1 MTSQNVK
8 RAKAGDDFAIQ
19 TFNLTR
25 KFNSLVAV
33 DGIDLNIKRGELF
46 ALLGPNGAG
55 KTTTINML
63 CCLLKPSGGTAQ
75 VLGYDILKQPFKIK
89 ETIGVSPQE
98 TVISEHLNPQEN
110 LVLIGKIHG
119 IDTRELKSRSQEL
132 LETMGL
138 EARAKDQVRKFSGGM
153 KRRLNIM
160 MALIHNPKVLFL
172 DEPTLGLD
180 PQARRA
186 IWEYIIRLK
195 KEKTILLTTHYMD
208 EADFLADRI
217 GIMDEGKIVALGTSR
232 ELKTGLLDILEK
244 HTIVIHAQNFTQKV
258 ISEMRTRYAEVE
270 VTEDTM
276 VISDKQL
283 GFQEIV
289 DLLHISGVTVS
300 SAYTKE
306 PTLDDVFL
314 NITGKELRE

>member
-1 MTSQNVK
+1 MDAERVEPVK
-8 RAKAGDDFAIQ
+8 VSNDLAIQ

-25 KFNSLVAV
+25 IFNSLIAV

-63 CCLLKPSGGTAQ
+63 CCLLTPTGGTATIM
-75 VLGYDILKQPFKIK
+75 GYDINQHPFKIK
-89 ETIGVSPQE
+89 ELIGVSPQE
-98 TVISEHLNPQEN
+98 TIISEHLNCWEN
-110 LVLIGKIHG
+110 LALIGRIHG
-119 IDTRELKSRSQEL
+119 IKAKELKIRSQQL

-138 EARAKDQVRKFSGGM
+138 GDRAKDQVRKFSGGM

-160 MALIHNPKVLFL
+160 MALIHNPEVLFL

-186 IWEYIIRLK
+186 IWAYIVRLK
-195 KEKTILLTTHYMD
+195 RETTILLTTHYMD

-217 GIMDEGKIVALGTSR
+217 GIMDKGKIVALGTST
-232 ELKTGLLDILEK
+232 ELKISVLEK
-244 HTIVIHAQNFTQKV
+244 HTMIIYAWNLTQRV
-258 ISEMRTRYAEVE
+258 ISEMRSKYDEVE
-270 VTEDTM
+270 VTNGTM
-276 VISDKQL
+276 IITDKRL
-283 GFQEIV
+283 DFKEIV
-289 DLLHISGVTVS
+289 DLLHSSGAIVR
-300 SAYTKE
+300 SAYIKE

-314 NITGKELRE
+314 YITGKELRE

>member
-1 MTSQNVK
+1 VTSPSAK
-8 RAKAGDDFAIQ
+8 RVSAGDHLAIQ

-25 KFNSLVAV
+25 IFDGLVAV

-63 CCLLKPSGGTAQ
+63 CCLLKPTGGTATIM
-75 VLGYDILKQPFKIK
+75 GYDINQQPFKIK
-89 ETIGVSPQE
+89 ELIGVSPQE
-98 TVISEHLNPQEN
+98 TVISEHLNCWEN
-110 LVLIGKIHG
+110 LALIGKIHG
-119 IDTRELKSRSQEL
+119 IKAGELKIRSQQL

-138 EARAKDQVRKFSGGM
+138 GDRAKAQVRKFSGGM

-160 MALIHNPKVLFL
+160 MALIHNPEVLFL

-186 IWEYIIRLK
+186 IWEYIVRLK
-195 KEKTILLTTHYMD
+195 REKTILLTTHYMD

-217 GIMDEGKIVALGTSR
+217 GIMDKGKIVALGTST
-232 ELKTGLLDILEK
+232 ELKISMLEK
-244 HTIVIHAQNFTQKV
+244 HTMVIYAWNLTQRV
-258 ISEMRTRYAEVE
+258 IGEMRSKYDEVE
-270 VTEDTM
+270 VTNGTM
-276 VISDKQL
+276 IITDKRL
-283 GFQEIV
+283 DFKEIV
-289 DLLHISGVTVS
+289 DLLHSSGAIVR
-300 SAYTKE
+300 SAYIKE

-314 NITGKELRE
+314 HITGKELRE